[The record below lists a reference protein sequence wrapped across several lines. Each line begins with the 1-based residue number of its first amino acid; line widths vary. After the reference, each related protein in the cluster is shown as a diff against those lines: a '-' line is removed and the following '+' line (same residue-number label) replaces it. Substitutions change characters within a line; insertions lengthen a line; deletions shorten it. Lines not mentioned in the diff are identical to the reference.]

1 MAQGRH
7 AAFHPGRTAE
17 LRTPDGA
24 VIGVAGELHPK
35 LVAAEGLPERTCAV
49 ELDLSAL
56 LEREAPAV
64 VAQPISG
71 YPAATQDVALVVDGS
86 VTAAQ
91 LLETVRR
98 GAGELLESADVF
110 DVYAGTG
117 IPEGKKSVAIALR
130 FRAPDR
136 TLTADEASQAREAA
150 VTAARDAHG
159 AEIRS

>member
-1 MAQGRH
+1 
-7 AAFHPGRTAE
+7 
-17 LRTPDGA
+17 
-24 VIGVAGELHPK
+24 
-35 LVAAEGLPERTCAV
+35 
-49 ELDLSAL
+49 
-56 LEREAPAV
+56 
-64 VAQPISG
+64 PISG

-136 TLTADEASQAREAA
+136 TLTADEASQA
-150 VTAARDAHG
+150 
-159 AEIRS
+159 